1 MYHMLNATRN
11 FIAEELL
18 AQIYA
23 EVNISAAMEES
34 PQELERKTELL
45 NIFHSLKEAVKII
58 GDINISTHS
67 TPTPAAVDYNWV
79 QVFALPSF
87 NSIFLSFTLSFSI
100 LPSLLVL
107 IWSSRSLRALET
119 FIKNQ
124 GGFQRLSISL

>member
-1 MYHMLNATRN
+1 MIMYHMLNAART

-23 EVNISAAMEES
+23 EVNISSAMEES
-34 PQELERKTELL
+34 PEEVERKAEML

-79 QVFALPSF
+79 QVALFDLYKISYLSSF
-87 NSIFLSFTLSFSI
+87 SFTHSSFY
-100 LPSLLVL
+100 L
-107 IWSSRSLRALET
+107 
-119 FIKNQ
+119 F
-124 GGFQRLSISL
+124 

>member
-79 QVFALPSF
+79 QVFALHSF
-87 NSIFLSFTLSFSI
+87 NVSFFHSSFFYPFFSSS
-100 LPSLLVL
+100 PLLVL
-107 IWSSRSLRALET
+107 SFATGSKNSSNSERNCEMTA
-119 FIKNQ
+119 
-124 GGFQRLSISL
+124 